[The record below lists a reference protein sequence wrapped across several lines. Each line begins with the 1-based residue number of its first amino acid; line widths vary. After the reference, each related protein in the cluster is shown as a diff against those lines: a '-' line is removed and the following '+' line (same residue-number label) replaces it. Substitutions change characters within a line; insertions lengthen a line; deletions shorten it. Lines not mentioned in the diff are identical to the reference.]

1 MRRIDKRR
9 KPRKAH
15 VRHILVANKPDA
27 REIIEAIRKSRFP
40 LRKFKQLAKKYSNC
54 PSGSKRGDLGEF
66 TEGQMALNLKM
77 RYGKQK
83 LMKSPE
89 ILQNT
94 VWLSYTGFTLNNTRL
109 IWWAYQDLN
118 LGPASQARV

>member
-40 LRKFKQLAKKYSNC
+40 LKKFKQLAKKYSNC

-66 TEGQMALNLKM
+66 TEGQMAL
-77 RYGKQK
+77 
-83 LMKSPE
+83 SFEDAVWETE
-89 ILQNT
+89 IDEIPKKFYKTQFG
-94 VWLSYTGFTLNNTRL
+94 YHI
-109 IWWAYQDLN
+109 IWVHSKTIPD
-118 LGPASQARV
+118 